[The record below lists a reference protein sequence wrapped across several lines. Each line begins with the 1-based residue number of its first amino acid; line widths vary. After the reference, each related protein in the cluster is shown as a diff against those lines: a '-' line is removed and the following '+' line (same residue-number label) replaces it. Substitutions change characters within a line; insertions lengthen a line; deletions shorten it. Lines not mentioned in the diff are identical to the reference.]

1 MRDPGESKAMMARSL
16 KQEPTEVTMSS
27 KNAIPSQGTSK
38 LQAKRRQR
46 FSISFR
52 SQRNVQRYSL
62 YSGGRKGYC
71 LIIQVKETKGARY
84 QSINQSID

>member
-1 MRDPGESKAMMARSL
+1 MRDPGESKAMMPRRSL
-16 KQEPTEVTMSS
+16 KQEPAEVTMSS

-46 FSISFR
+46 YSISFS

-62 YSGGRKGYC
+62 YSSGRKGYC
-71 LIIQVKETKGARY
+71 ALVFDYPGDG
-84 QSINQSID
+84 N